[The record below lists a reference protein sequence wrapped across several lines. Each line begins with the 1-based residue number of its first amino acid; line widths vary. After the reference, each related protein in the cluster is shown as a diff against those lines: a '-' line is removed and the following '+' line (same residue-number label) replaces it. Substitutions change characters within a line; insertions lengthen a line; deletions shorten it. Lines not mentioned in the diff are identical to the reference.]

1 MATPLQAFT
10 AGAALCSTSLG
21 TTFTILGTTGL
32 IKTRLG
38 TVLTSATMLDDV
50 VGLVLVEVISN
61 LGSSASS
68 SSVLAVTRPIAVSFG
83 LVVILLLCGRFIVRP
98 GIRNGW
104 QITTDSSFLRSVS
117 HNHAAFISHTLI
129 LFGFVAGATYA
140 GTSGLFAAYLAGL
153 SLTWCDLELSIAST
167 KGNSL
172 EETNHVGPGGRI
184 IISPSSNIMF
194 RDEGHHQ
201 ATDDASLR
209 NINTEGSSP
218 IEQPPSPSFD
228 RSSSNP
234 ARPTGLW
241 IYDRYYSVVVERI
254 LKPLFFVRSIVC
266 LILNL
271 LANTKQ
277 ASIGFS
283 IPIRQLFGG
292 DIVWRG
298 LVYTLLMLLGKLLT
312 GLWLVRI
319 AKRPGFLSNDT
330 MLERQISSQSTRSNR
345 PPTVEMPRSFYP
357 ASVLGTAMITRGE
370 IGFLIAS
377 LAESQGTFASTSSNE
392 RGESS
397 RIYLVVIWAITVC
410 TIIGPITMGL
420 LVRRMKNLQ
429 SRHEASGGPDPLGK
443 WGV

>member
-38 TVLTSATMLDDV
+38 TVLTSAAMLDDV

-61 LGSSASS
+61 LGSSSS
-68 SSVLAVTRPIAVSFG
+68 SSSALAVIRPIAVSFG

-104 QITTDSSFLRSVS
+104 QNPIDSSFLRSVS
-117 HNHAAFISHTLI
+117 HKHAAFISHTLI
-129 LFGFVAGATYA
+129 LFGFVTGATYA

-153 SLTWCDLELSIAST
+153 SLTWCDSELSIASS
-167 KGNSL
+167 KGYSL
-172 EETNHVGPGGRI
+172 ETNDFGRGGRI
-184 IISPSSNIMF
+184 KLSPSSNIMF

-209 NINTEGSSP
+209 SIDTEESSP
-218 IEQPPSPSFD
+218 IEQPPPLSFH

-254 LKPLFFVRSIVC
+254 LKPLFFVRSIVR
-266 LILNL
+266 LILHP

-312 GLWLVRI
+312 GLWLVKNT
-319 AKRPGFLSNDT
+319 KRPDFLSNNSP
-330 MLERQISSQSTRSNR
+330 LERQISPQSTRSNR
-345 PPTVEMPRSFYP
+345 PPSIEMPQSFYP
-357 ASVLGTAMITRGE
+357 ASVLGTTMVTRGE

-377 LAESQGTFASTSSNE
+377 LAESQGTFASTSTNE

-410 TIIGPITMGL
+410 TIIGPITMGS
-420 LVRRMKNLQ
+420 LVRRVKNLQ